1 MTKQLR
7 APFPYFGGKSA
18 VASHVW
24 DALGNVSHYIE
35 PFAGSLAVLLA
46 RPHKAGPGGHRLTET
61 VNDADGLLVNFW
73 RSMAL
78 KPDETIA
85 ASEWP
90 VLELDLHARHKWLIG
105 ERESITEKLRA
116 DPEWC
121 DPRAAGW
128 WVWGACA
135 WIGSGWGSA
144 ESRQMPQI
152 SDTGIGVQAFSGPAR
167 IRECAGRM
175 RQARALCGDWRRAVA
190 PSACEGW
197 RQGSVGVFL
206 DPPYGDGEMDYG
218 AGGNGDGSI
227 VADVWEWAERM
238 QEHAHV
244 RIVIAGYEGHPCLP
258 GWREMAWDTSDRARG
273 GGYSNSGT
281 DAAKANCKRER
292 LWFSPSCDMRDLP
305 LSVGNRM
312 PPRQP
317 SLFGVA
323 S

>member
-7 APFPYFGGKSA
+7 APFPYFGGRSA
-18 VASHVW
+18 VASLIW
-24 DALGNVSHYIE
+24 DGLGNVSHYIE

-46 RPHKAGPGGHRLTET
+46 RPHKVGPKGQRLTET

-128 WVWGACA
+128 WVWGASA
-135 WIGSGWGSA
+135 WIGSGWGRV
-144 ESRQMPQI
+144 ESRAMPSI
-152 SDTGIGVQAFSGPAR
+152 GNGARGIHAFSGPAR
-167 IRECAGRM
+167 IRECAARM
-175 RQARALCGDWRRAVA
+175 RHVRALCGDWRRVVGTSAVDK
-190 PSACEGW
+190 W
-197 RQGSVGVFL
+197 IQGSVGVFL
-206 DPPYGDGEMDYG
+206 DPPYGEGAVSYA
-218 AGGNGDGSI
+218 AGGNDSHAI
-227 VADVWEWAERM
+227 VDDVWAWAESM

-244 RIVIAGYEGHPCLP
+244 RVAIAGYEGHPCLP
-258 GWREMAWDTSDRARG
+258 GWHEVAWD
-273 GGYSNSGT
+273 SNKHSKGT
-281 DAAKANCKRER
+281 GRRRDAALANCKRER
-292 LWFSPSCDMRDLP
+292 LWFSPSCDLRDLP
-305 LSVGNRM
+305 LSDGTPRR
-312 PPRQP
+312 PRQP
-317 SLFGVA
+317 SLFEDVA
-323 S
+323 